1 VFIQSWVIFTLML
14 PTLGIDKIV
23 KAPSLSESFKIMHHA
38 PINMPLITEAHKH
51 DFYMLLIVAHG
62 SGTHSI
68 DFENYKVSDFTVF
81 FLAPGQAHEWDL
93 APETSGYQVLYAPKF
108 LSAGNPDT
116 PFFKPKSIP
125 FLQITE
131 ANFEELAHEL
141 VLIKTE
147 TEKSLSH
154 SELIL
159 QNRLHIILAL
169 LKRWYSEAYQ
179 ISSAEKNG
187 RLIQSFLILLEEF
200 YQQQSNVA
208 FYAEKLHVTPNYLNN
223 VCKKESGQTAGEQIR
238 DRILL
243 EAKRML
249 TLTNEDIKEIAYAL
263 GFNDTSYF
271 SRFFKKYTSQ
281 TPVTFRKK
289 I

>member
-1 VFIQSWVIFTLML
+1 M
-14 PTLGIDKIV
+14 
-23 KAPSLSESFKIMHHA
+23 KAPSFSESFKIMHHA
-38 PINMPLITEAHKH
+38 PINMPLITDAHKH
-51 DFYMLLIVAHG
+51 DFYMLLIVAKG

-93 APETSGYQVLYAPKF
+93 SPETTGYQILYAPQF
-108 LSAGNPDT
+108 LSGGHPDT

-125 FLQITE
+125 FLEITGK
-131 ANFEELAHEL
+131 NFNEL
-141 VLIKTE
+141 
-147 TEKSLSH
+147 SN
-154 SELIL
+154 ELIL
-159 QNRLHIILAL
+159 IETEIAENFSYSEVIIQSRLHIILAL
-169 LKRWYSEAYQ
+169 LKRWYTDSYQ
-179 ISSAEKNG
+179 TASTEKNG
-187 RLIQSFLILLEEF
+187 RLIQSFLSLLEGH
-200 YQQQSNVA
+200 YQQQSSVA
-208 FYAEKLHVTPNYLNN
+208 FYAEKLHVTASYLNN

-249 TLTNEDIKEIAYAL
+249 TLTNEDIKEIAYGL

-271 SRFFKKYTSQ
+271 SRFFKKYTNQ
-281 TPVTFRKK
+281 TPITFRKK